1 MSEFQKVVI
10 SFIFLILLCVGCF
23 FAGILYNGRTNGT
36 INGRDTQYQQEQ
48 QQLDEQI
55 AITTTTISGIT
66 NDIRQ
71 EIYISTRA
79 VGNLQEL
86 LEEIRKQRIDL

>member
-1 MSEFQKVVI
+1 M
-10 SFIFLILLCVGCF
+10 L
-23 FAGILYNGRTNGT
+23 FAGVLYNGRTNGT
-36 INGRDTQYQQEQ
+36 INDGDTQYQQEQ
-48 QQLDEQI
+48 QQIDEQI
-55 AITTTTISGIT
+55 AVTTGTISGIT

-86 LEEIRKQRIDL
+86 LEEI